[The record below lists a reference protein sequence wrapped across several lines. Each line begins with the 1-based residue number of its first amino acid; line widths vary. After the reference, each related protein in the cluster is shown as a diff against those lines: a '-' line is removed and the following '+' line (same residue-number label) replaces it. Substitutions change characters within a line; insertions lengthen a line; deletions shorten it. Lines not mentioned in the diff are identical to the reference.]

1 MDQPDSWRTLL
12 GTRINKNPQER
23 QRIASALGINPMTLM
38 RWASGMTIPRPQN
51 LRQLL
56 GALPSTESSEWRG
69 LIAQE
74 FPEFAELETGP
85 YVEKESVEI
94 PSEFYAR
101 VINTYM
107 ITLPQR
113 RFWAISNLVLQ
124 QALAQLDP
132 NNVGM
137 SITIA
142 VCMPPG
148 GAECKVRSLRELT
161 GQGSTPWPANL
172 EPQAM
177 FLGIESLAGYTT
189 TVGHLLTTNRSDQSA
204 HWPAHWLLWE
214 ESAIAC
220 PLIQGESVAGCLLA
234 SSTQPDYFSPF
245 RQTLFQ
251 KYTELLLLAFAP
263 EAFYAIR
270 DLMLQPMPS
279 LAVQQ
284 ARFSLARQRVSTIL
298 QEAAQERRPITITE
312 AEQMIWQQIEEELL
326 AHVAQHI

>member
-12 GTRINKNPQER
+12 GTRIHKNPQEK
-23 QRIASALGINPMTLM
+23 QRIASALGVNPMTLV
-38 RWASGMTIPRPQN
+38 RWAGGMTIPRPQN

-56 GALPSTESSEWRG
+56 GALPSTESSLWRE
-69 LIAQE
+69 LIVQE

-85 YVEKESVEI
+85 ELENESVEI

-101 VINTYM
+101 IINTYT

-132 NNVGM
+132 NKVGM

-142 VCMPPG
+142 LCMPPG

-161 GQGSTPWPANL
+161 GQGTPPWPPNL

-189 TVGHLLTTNRSDQSA
+189 TTGHMLTTNRSDETA
-204 HWPAHWLLWE
+204 RWPAHWLPWE

-220 PLIQGESVAGCLLA
+220 PLIQGERVAGCLLA
-234 SSTQPDYFSPF
+234 SSTQPDYFLPF
-245 RQTLFQ
+245 RQALFQ

-279 LAVQQ
+279 LAVQR
-284 ARFSLARQRVSTIL
+284 ASLSLARQHVSTIL
-298 QEAAQERRPITITE
+298 LEAAKERHPITITE
-312 AEQMIWQQIEEELL
+312 AEQMVWQQIEEELL
-326 AHVAQHI
+326 AHIAQ

>member
-12 GTRINKNPQER
+12 GTRIHKNPQEK
-23 QRIASALGINPMTLM
+23 QRIASALGVNPMTLV
-38 RWASGMTIPRPQN
+38 RWAGEMTIPRPQN

-56 GALPSTESSEWRG
+56 GALPSTESSLWRE

-74 FPEFAELETGP
+74 FPDFAELETGP
-85 YVEKESVEI
+85 ELENESVEI

-101 VINTYM
+101 VINTYT

-132 NNVGM
+132 NKVGM

-142 VCMPPG
+142 LCMPPG

-161 GQGSTPWPANL
+161 GQGTPPWPPNL

-189 TVGHLLTTNRSDQSA
+189 TTGHMLMTSRSDQTA
-204 HWPAHWLLWE
+204 RWPAHWLLWE

-220 PLIQGESVAGCLLA
+220 PLIQGERVAGCLLA
-234 SSTQPDYFSPF
+234 SSTQPDYFLPF
-245 RQTLFQ
+245 RQALFQ

-279 LAVQQ
+279 LAVQR
-284 ARFSLARQRVSTIL
+284 ASLSLARQHVSTIL
-298 QEAAQERRPITITE
+298 LEAAKERHPITITE
-312 AEQMIWQQIEEELL
+312 AEQMVWQQIEEELL
-326 AHVAQHI
+326 AHIAQ

>member
-23 QRIASALGINPMTLM
+23 QRIASALGVNPMTLT

-85 YVEKESVEI
+85 YAENESVEI

-161 GQGSTPWPANL
+161 GQGTTPWPANL

-177 FLGIESLAGYTT
+177 FLGIESLRIGLPTGYCGRRAQSPALSFRERVSRAVCLLPAPSPTT
-189 TVGHLLTTNRSDQSA
+189 SRHSGKRSSRNIQNCSYWHLHPRPFMLSGISCYSRCLLLRFSRHAFHLLDSVSQPSCKRPPRNGVQS
-204 HWPAHWLLWE
+204 PLL
-214 ESAIAC
+214 
-220 PLIQGESVAGCLLA
+220 
-234 SSTQPDYFSPF
+234 
-245 RQTLFQ
+245 RQS
-251 KYTELLLLAFAP
+251 K
-263 EAFYAIR
+263 
-270 DLMLQPMPS
+270 
-279 LAVQQ
+279 
-284 ARFSLARQRVSTIL
+284 
-298 QEAAQERRPITITE
+298 
-312 AEQMIWQQIEEELL
+312 
-326 AHVAQHI
+326 

>member
-1 MDQPDSWRTLL
+1 MHQPDSWRTLL
-12 GTRINKNPQER
+12 ETRIHKNPQER

-38 RWASGMTIPRPQN
+38 RWANGMTIPRPQN

-56 GALPSTESSEWRG
+56 EALPSTESPLWRE
-69 LIAQE
+69 LIAKE
-74 FPEFAELETGP
+74 FPDFTELETGP
-85 YVEKESVEI
+85 EGENESAEI

-101 VINTYM
+101 AINTYALTP
-107 ITLPQR
+107 INR

-142 VCMPPG
+142 QCMPPSG
-148 GAECKVRSLRELT
+148 TERKVRTLRELT
-161 GQGSTPWPANL
+161 GQGTPPWPANL
-172 EPQAM
+172 EPHAM

-189 TVGHLLTTNRSDQSA
+189 TVGHLLTVNRSAQA
-204 HWPAHWLLWE
+204 APWPAHWLQLE

-220 PLIQGESVAGCLLA
+220 PLIQGENISGCLLA

-251 KYTELLLLAFAP
+251 KYAELLLLAFAP
-263 EAFYAIR
+263 EAFYAFK

-279 LAVQQ
+279 LEIQKAYL
-284 ARFSLARQRVSTIL
+284 SLARHRVSITL
-298 QEAAQERRPITITE
+298 LEAAQEQHVISIME
-312 AEQMIWQQIEEELL
+312 AEQLVLQRIEEELL

>member
-56 GALPSTESSEWRG
+56 GALPSTESSLWRE
-69 LIAQE
+69 LIAKE
-74 FPEFAELETGP
+74 FPKFAELETGP
-85 YVEKESVEI
+85 DVENESVEI

-101 VINTYM
+101 VINTYT
-107 ITLPQR
+107 ITPPQR

-132 NNVGM
+132 NKVGM

-142 VCMPPG
+142 LCMPPG

-161 GQGSTPWPANL
+161 GQGTPPWPTNL

-189 TVGHLLTTNRSDQSA
+189 TVGHLQTTNRSDQSVR
-204 HWPAHWLLWE
+204 WPAHWLQWE

-220 PLIQGESVAGCLLA
+220 PLIQGERVAGCLLA
-234 SSTQPDYFSPF
+234 SSTQPDYFSPS
-245 RQTLFQ
+245 RQALFQ
-251 KYTELLLLAFAP
+251 KYTELLLLAFVP
-263 EAFYAIR
+263 EDFYANR

-279 LAVQQ
+279 LEVQR
-284 ARFSLARQRVSTIL
+284 ARFSLARQRVSNIL
-298 QEAAQERRPITITE
+298 LEAAKKQQPITITE
-312 AEQMIWQQIEEELL
+312 AEQMVWQQIEEELL

>member
-12 GTRINKNPQER
+12 ATRINKNPDER
-23 QRIASALGINPMTLM
+23 QRIATKLDINPMTLM
-38 RWASGMTIPRPQN
+38 RWANGTTTPRLQN
-51 LRQLL
+51 LSQLL
-56 GALPSTESSEWRG
+56 QNVPVAEANLWRE
-69 LIAQE
+69 LIAKE
-74 FPEFAELETGP
+74 FPEFAESENWPETEGGSP
-85 YVEKESVEI
+85 EI

-101 VINTYM
+101 TINTYA
-107 ITLPQR
+107 ITPPQR
-113 RFWAISNLVLQ
+113 RFWAIINLVLQ

-132 NNVGM
+132 NNVGI

-142 VCMPPG
+142 QCMPPS
-148 GAECKVRSLRELT
+148 GAEHKVRSLREIT
-161 GQGSTPWPANL
+161 GQGTTPWPANL

-220 PLIQGESVAGCLLA
+220 PLIQGERVAGCLLA

-270 DLMLQPMPS
+270 DLMLHPMPS

-326 AHVAQHI
+326 AH